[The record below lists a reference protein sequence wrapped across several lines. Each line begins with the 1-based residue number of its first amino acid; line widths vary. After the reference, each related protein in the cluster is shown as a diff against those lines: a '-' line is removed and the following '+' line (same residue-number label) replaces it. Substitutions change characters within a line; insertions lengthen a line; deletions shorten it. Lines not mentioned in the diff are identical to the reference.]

1 MYPELTAPKREYLDR
16 TILSDHTKYG
26 IWSLCVVLFQMFR
39 AYSAVGE
46 EGKAW
51 TRKGTWNH
59 SGTIC
64 REAWRISENHI
75 PLGNREQHAGYQP
88 AL

>member
-39 AYSAVGE
+39 AYSAVGK

-51 TRKGTWNH
+51 TRKK
-59 SGTIC
+59 S
-64 REAWRISENHI
+64 EASCGSVKRRLILSADDNSAPISFHK
-75 PLGNREQHAGYQP
+75 
-88 AL
+88 